1 MDTNYKQPEHSH
13 GDKHMSK
20 KSIDDALD
28 YAGVAINQADD
39 NKVND
44 TLVRERTKEMNNNP
58 RNNDL

>member
-1 MDTNYKQPEHSH
+1 MLFRS
-13 GDKHMSK
+13 

-28 YAGVAINQADD
+28 YAGVAINHADD

-44 TLVRERTKEMNNNP
+44 TLVKERTKEMNNNP